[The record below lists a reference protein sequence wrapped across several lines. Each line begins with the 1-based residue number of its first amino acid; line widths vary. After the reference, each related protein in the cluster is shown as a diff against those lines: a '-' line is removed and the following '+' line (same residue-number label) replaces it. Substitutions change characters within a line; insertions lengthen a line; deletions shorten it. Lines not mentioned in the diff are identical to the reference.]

1 MGAYTLFQLFYVV
14 TENQYFMNLLLK
26 MICMLCLIGSVNV
39 IAQEDRGTSQEGL
52 VKTTSIDKESLFNYT
67 FENNGISNEVVSFKL
82 RINTRPTI
90 LIKGDQLDDR
100 AKSAIAR
107 APKNSKIILFDIR
120 REQQRELDVAAI
132 QFILE

>member
-1 MGAYTLFQLFYVV
+1 
-14 TENQYFMNLLLK
+14 MNMLLK
-26 MICMLCLIGSVNV
+26 MLCMLCLIGSVNV
-39 IAQEDRGTSQEGL
+39 IAQEDRGTSHEGL
-52 VKTTSIDKESLFNYT
+52 VKTTSIDKEALFNYT
-67 FENNGISNEVVSFKL
+67 FENNEISNAVVSFKL